1 VPLRTAAA
9 AFFLVAV
16 LAAREKEKD
25 WSGRLTETPWN
36 EEWLEGSGERREWTV
51 GWDAVS
57 VAWAAMAT
65 AIVFLTIWDE
75 IIIKRNSV
83 DNV

>member
-1 VPLRTAAA
+1 M
-9 AFFLVAV
+9 
-16 LAAREKEKD
+16 
-25 WSGRLTETPWN
+25 
-36 EEWLEGSGERREWTV
+36 
-51 GWDAVS
+51 S